1 MLALVSGA
9 SRGIGRAIAIE
20 FAKKGYDVCINY
32 HEHGDEAMD
41 ILEEVKKIFERLCL
55 WGRCFKL

>member
-32 HEHGDEAMD
+32 HEHGDEAIE
-41 ILEEVKKIFERLCL
+41 ILNEIKKYSNGFV
-55 WGRCFKL
+55 